1 VGPAVVAWV
10 YSIVSVFLI
19 SLVSLIGVLTLSL
32 NRDRLAK
39 LTLFLVSFA
48 VGGLFGDAF
57 IHLLPESF
65 QELGTNLS
73 VSLYV
78 ISGILIFFVLE
89 KFLRWR
95 HCHIPTS
102 EEHMHPLA
110 TINLVGD
117 AVHNLIDGML
127 VGASYMVSLPIGI
140 ATTLAVIMHEI
151 PQEVGD
157 FGVLIHAGL
166 SVKKAL
172 ALNFLS
178 ALTAML
184 GVILA
189 IVMGSEIEGFSLS
202 LLPIAAGG
210 FLYIAGSDLIPELHH
225 EVKVLR
231 SLLQFVMILL
241 GVGVMA
247 LLTILE

>member
-1 VGPAVVAWV
+1 MIVTTWI
-10 YSIVSVFLI
+10 YSIISVFVI

-32 NRDRLAK
+32 KRDRLAE

-65 QELGTNLS
+65 RELGTDLS

-78 ISGILIFFVLE
+78 ILGILIFFALD

-102 EEHMHPLA
+102 ETHMHPLA

-127 VGASYMVSLPIGI
+127 VAASYMVSLPIGV
-140 ATTLAVIMHEI
+140 ATTLAVVMHEI
-151 PQEVGD
+151 PQELGD

-172 ALNFLS
+172 AFNLLS

-184 GVILA
+184 GAVLA
-189 IVMGSEIEGFSLS
+189 IAVGSEMEGFSLS
-202 LLPIAAGG
+202 LLPLTAGG

-225 EVKVLR
+225 ELEASK
-231 SLLQFVMILL
+231 SLLQFIMIIL

-247 LLTILE
+247 LLIILE

>member
-1 VGPAVVAWV
+1 MVAWI

-19 SLVSLIGVLTLSL
+19 SLVSLIGVLALSL

-39 LTLFLVSFA
+39 LTLFLVSLA

-189 IVMGSEIEGFSLS
+189 IVLGSEIEGFSLS

-247 LLTILE
+247 LLIFLE